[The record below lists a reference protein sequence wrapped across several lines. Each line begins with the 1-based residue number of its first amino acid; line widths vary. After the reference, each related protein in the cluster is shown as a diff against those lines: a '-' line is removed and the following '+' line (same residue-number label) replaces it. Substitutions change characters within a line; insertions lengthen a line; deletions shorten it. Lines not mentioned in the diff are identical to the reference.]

1 MKLDLESWR
10 GVAVTGGGEQVELAT
25 CRHKLDIV
33 DKCRYCTV
41 TISTE
46 STAPAEC
53 LQLVQEELPRVCPSP
68 QQLGPHQQEEEGGQ
82 QAPCPGWVQQQI
94 RLQTAG
100 NSTSEHQLVITTLQ
114 YNGEAGSSL
123 AGQLTSAITKLGQRQ
138 NHDNSYQFCFLM
150 IDINKNYLT
159 NEYSFLSSV
168 LNITLKVSIFLR
180 SMEIVILSLPSV

>member
-10 GVAVTGGGEQVELAT
+10 GVAVTEGGEQVELAT

-33 DKCRYCTV
+33 DKCRYRTV

-53 LQLVQEELPRVCPSP
+53 LLLVQEKVPRVFPSP
-68 QQLGPHQQEEEGGQ
+68 QQLGPHHQEQEGGQ

-114 YNGEAGSSL
+114 YNGQWRG
-123 AGQLTSAITKLGQRQ
+123 RQ
-138 NHDNSYQFCFLM
+138 QSGWTADQCHY
-150 IDINKNYLT
+150 KT
-159 NEYSFLSSV
+159 
-168 LNITLKVSIFLR
+168 
-180 SMEIVILSLPSV
+180 